1 MMNAKIIFVASVALC
16 CLCVNESAGR
26 SFTFTGAS
34 GQVVRRENGKPQPV
48 PDAFVY
54 LTFEEGYTINALG
67 VGPSHVTVKRY
78 DYHAQTDQD
87 GRFLFPAVTV
97 HYWSPILS
105 GHPHYITQPKM
116 TPVATQ
122 DWTYIVRLVPTN
134 ANCYV
139 SGGTTFGNQ
148 PFIIPTNSVFV
159 GKGLT
164 PHDRESLEHYERT
177 IALELL
183 RDFDSPTKALAIF
196 NQGNAQD
203 APQGQVILEYL
214 MEHGGDREM
223 RERFIRLVTSW
234 ANAESTV
241 KEMAEDQKSHPGQY
255 SPNHCAFVYR
265 SKYAFDSLQAL
276 KVVHDGMTLEQAVA
290 VFGKANERRA
300 EGRGGDVAWSLS
312 PPFGGG
318 LRYQLR
324 ATVDPDGIVQSI
336 QRSR

>member
-1 MMNAKIIFVASVALC
+1 MNAKIIFVASAVFCSLY
-16 CLCVNESAGR
+16 VNESAGR

-48 PDAFVY
+48 PEAFVY

-67 VGPSHVTVKRY
+67 VGPSHITVKRY

-87 GRFLFPAVTV
+87 GRFLFPPVTV
-97 HYWSPILS
+97 HYWSPILF
-105 GHPHYITQPKM
+105 GHPHYIRQPKM

-164 PHDRESLEHYERT
+164 SHDRESLEHYERT
-177 IALELL
+177 TTLELL
-183 RDFDSPTKALAIF
+183 RNFDSPTKALAIF

-214 MEHGGDREM
+214 IEHGDDREL
-223 RERFIRLVTSW
+223 RERFIALVTSW
-234 ANAESTV
+234 ANAENTV
-241 KEMAEDQKSHPGQY
+241 REMAEDQKTYTGQY
-255 SPNHCAFVYR
+255 SPNHGAFVYR
-265 SKYAFDSLQAL
+265 SKYAFDSLQRL
-276 KVVHDGMTLEQAVA
+276 NMVHAGMTYERALA
-290 VFGKANERRA
+290 VFGKPSDD
-300 EGRGGDVAWSLS
+300 RGPTGSGGNVIWSLS

-318 LRYQLR
+318 LRYQVH
-324 ATVDPDGIVQSI
+324 ATVDTNGTVQSI
-336 QRSR
+336 QRTP